1 MDMHNYKSRID
12 FTLFECLKNQYCAS
26 TGVAP
31 GGGV

>member
-1 MDMHNYKSRID
+1 MKCEWID
-12 FTLFECLKNQYCAS
+12 FTLFWVLKNQYYAS